1 MIIKIQVLSIILHLS
16 VKKIQ
21 GELSTNTKKATETL
35 MMRLSENTVIET
47 KTTGFENSPKCT
59 P

>member
-47 KTTGFENSPKCT
+47 KTFVKLENFAR
-59 P
+59 